1 MIMELDRTMGFLP
14 ECNLKQDF
22 DTIRQ
27 KVQNVYDNQEN
38 IEYQS
43 YEEIFT
49 AKRMIEEINRFI
61 LPREI
66 DWHDNYFYYGA
77 TTTMRDVQQDP
88 IVEIAGIETT
98 MPAER
103 DFFDRIIEGEYK
115 PEIIEGKPE
124 ENRTREN
131 RIRENRMRENRVR
144 ENRQREHRV
153 VEEMKFEEFE

>member
-1 MIMELDRTMGFLP
+1 
-14 ECNLKQDF
+14 
-22 DTIRQ
+22 
-27 KVQNVYDNQEN
+27 
-38 IEYQS
+38 
-43 YEEIFT
+43 
-49 AKRMIEEINRFI
+49 MIEEINRFI
-61 LPREI
+61 LPKEI

-115 PEIIEGKPE
+115 TEYKPEIIEGKPE

-131 RIRENRMRENRVR
+131 RLRENRMRENRVR
-144 ENRQREHRV
+144 ENRQRENRV